1 MDTGST
7 PGEIKVR
14 SERGDMRYFF
24 TIIIWLLSM
33 SPAWADCWLQAEKMF
48 NIESELLYAIAQQ
61 ESAMKPGAIGR
72 NRDGSTDIGL
82 MQINSSHMKRLKKMG
97 VSEKQLLQDPC
108 ISVIVGASILSDM
121 MKIYGYS
128 WEAVGAYNAGTS
140 PKRAEI
146 RKRYAKKVWE
156 NYKKLKE
163 MPAEEKNKKLTIAL
177 QK

>member
-1 MDTGST
+1 MH
-7 PGEIKVR
+7 
-14 SERGDMRYFF
+14 YFF
-24 TIIIWLLSM
+24 IIVIWLLSM
-33 SPAWADCWLQAEKMF
+33 STARADCWLQAEKMF

-61 ESAMKPGAIGR
+61 ESAIKPGAIGY

-82 MQINSSHMKRLKKMG
+82 MQINSFHMKRLKKMG
-97 VSEKQLLQDPC
+97 ISETQLLHDPC

-140 PKRAEI
+140 PKRADI
-146 RKRYAKKVWE
+146 RKSYAKKIWE

-163 MPAEEKNKKLTIAL
+163 MPAEEKNKRLSIAL
-177 QK
+177 NK

>member
-7 PGEIKVR
+7 PGEIKVK

-24 TIIIWLLSM
+24 AIIIWLLSM

-82 MQINSSHMKRLKKMG
+82 MQINSSHMKRLKRW
-97 VSEKQLLQDPC
+97 E
-108 ISVIVGASILSDM
+108 SVKSSYYRTPVFQSLWVHPFYQI
-121 MKIYGYS
+121 
-128 WEAVGAYNAGTS
+128 
-140 PKRAEI
+140 
-146 RKRYAKKVWE
+146 
-156 NYKKLKE
+156 
-163 MPAEEKNKKLTIAL
+163 
-177 QK
+177 